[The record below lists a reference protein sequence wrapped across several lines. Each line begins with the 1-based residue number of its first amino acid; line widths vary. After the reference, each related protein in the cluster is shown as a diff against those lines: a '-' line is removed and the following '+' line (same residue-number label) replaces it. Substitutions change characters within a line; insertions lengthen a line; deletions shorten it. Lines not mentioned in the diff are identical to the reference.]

1 MNDRVDDTSNS
12 KGISRRT
19 LLKMAATTGAA
30 AIVSPRI
37 VMAAGEQPVKFGVDN
52 PVTGTYAITGRNE
65 LQGMQLAIEEIN
77 AKGGILG
84 RQAVLI
90 VEDSTSGDAGV
101 AVQKARKLIERDQ
114 VDFLI
119 GNVNSGLT
127 EAISQ
132 VAHSKG
138 VFMLD
143 PGGHA
148 DPITGTECHWNVFQT
163 CPSTTLLVN
172 AIAPDLIK
180 RFGKKFYFLV
190 PDYAFGH
197 GLLEAYNAN
206 LKKYGA
212 TNVGADL
219 IPLGTADYSSYL
231 IKAQSASPDVIVIL
245 QNGDDQTNVLKQAVQ
260 FGLDKRFH
268 IAGANIE
275 LETLEALPPNARIG
289 NWVIEWYWNQPDVPH
304 VKAFVDAIKK
314 KTGRVP
320 TARTW
325 FGHTSIHACALAA
338 AKAKS
343 LDAVKMARALDG
355 LVLPPEVALQ
365 PGEAVYRAGQHL
377 LIGTLWA
384 GHAQTQGNGDDDL
397 FHIDTI
403 IDSKTIAP
411 TIEEAGCKMT
421 WPA

>member
-148 DPITGTECHWNVFQT
+148 DPITGTECHW
-163 CPSTTLLVN
+163 
-172 AIAPDLIK
+172 
-180 RFGKKFYFLV
+180 
-190 PDYAFGH
+190 
-197 GLLEAYNAN
+197 
-206 LKKYGA
+206 
-212 TNVGADL
+212 
-219 IPLGTADYSSYL
+219 
-231 IKAQSASPDVIVIL
+231 
-245 QNGDDQTNVLKQAVQ
+245 
-260 FGLDKRFH
+260 
-268 IAGANIE
+268 
-275 LETLEALPPNARIG
+275 
-289 NWVIEWYWNQPDVPH
+289 
-304 VKAFVDAIKK
+304 
-314 KTGRVP
+314 
-320 TARTW
+320 
-325 FGHTSIHACALAA
+325 
-338 AKAKS
+338 
-343 LDAVKMARALDG
+343 
-355 LVLPPEVALQ
+355 
-365 PGEAVYRAGQHL
+365 
-377 LIGTLWA
+377 
-384 GHAQTQGNGDDDL
+384 
-397 FHIDTI
+397 
-403 IDSKTIAP
+403 
-411 TIEEAGCKMT
+411 
-421 WPA
+421 